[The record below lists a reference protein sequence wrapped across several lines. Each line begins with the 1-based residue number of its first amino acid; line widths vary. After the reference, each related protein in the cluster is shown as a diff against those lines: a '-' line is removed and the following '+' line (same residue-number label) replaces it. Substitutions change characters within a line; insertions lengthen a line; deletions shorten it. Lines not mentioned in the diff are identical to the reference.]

1 MSKRALGKGIGAL
14 ISEGTEDRRDLP
26 GVTEVSL
33 SALTPN
39 PHQPRREFDQESLN
53 ELADSIRKKGVL
65 QPVLVE
71 AGRDGSYTII
81 AGERRVRAARLAGL
95 KKVPAIVGQF
105 NNQEKLEI
113 ALIENIQRE
122 DLAPIEEA
130 LAYKQLMEAS
140 GLSQEEVA
148 SQVGKD
154 RSTVANSLRLLKLP
168 AEMQEA
174 LDKGRMSAG
183 HARAIL
189 MVSGPSQQQRLFQQ
203 IVEQGIS
210 VREAERIASEIGEVK
225 KPHGSSKDAEPAG
238 QAVKEP
244 ELREIEAGLIER
256 LGTKVEIKGTA
267 AKGRIE
273 VSYYST
279 DDLERVTEII
289 QGKK

>member
-1 MSKRALGKGIGAL
+1 MSKRALGKGISAL
-14 ISEGTEDRRDLP
+14 ISEGGEDRRELP
-26 GVTEVSL
+26 GVTEVPLSSL
-33 SALTPN
+33 HPN
-39 PHQPRREFDQESLN
+39 PRQPRREFDPSSLN

-71 AGRDGSYTII
+71 AGAEDSYTIV

-95 KKVPAIVGQF
+95 QKVPVIVGRF
-105 NNQEKLEI
+105 NAQEKLEI

-130 LAYKQLMEAS
+130 LAYKSLMEAS
-140 GLSQEEVA
+140 GMSQEEVA
-148 SQVGKD
+148 AQVGKD

-168 AEMQEA
+168 ADMQEA

-189 MVSGPSQQQRLFQQ
+189 MASTPSQQQRLYHR

-210 VREAERIASEIGEVK
+210 VREAERLASEAVEGK
-225 KPHGSSKDAEPAG
+225 KPPKGG
-238 QAVKEP
+238 QPPEKAAKAP

-256 LGTKVEIKGTA
+256 LGTKVEIKGTSA
-267 AKGRIE
+267 RGRIE
-273 VSYYST
+273 VSYYSA
-279 DDLERVTEII
+279 DDLERVMEII

>member
-14 ISEGTEDRRDLP
+14 ISEGGGDRRDLP

-33 SALTPN
+33 SALSPN
-39 PHQPRREFDQESLN
+39 PHQPRREFGQESLN

-71 AGRDGSYTII
+71 AGQDGSYTII

-95 KKVPAIVGQF
+95 QKVPAIVGQF
-105 NNQEKLEI
+105 SSQEKLEI

-189 MVSGPSQQQRLFQQ
+189 MVSGPSQQQRLFRQ

-210 VREAERIASEIGEVK
+210 VREAERIASELAEGK
-225 KPHGSSKDAEPAG
+225 KPHGGSKDAEPAG
-238 QAVKEP
+238 QTVKEP

-273 VSYYST
+273 VSYYSVE
-279 DDLERVTEII
+279 DLERVIEII